1 MAVRSDLIWTEFS
14 GTWHDD
20 DNSEGTLMYKFG
32 GKYVGQLKKNK
43 RNGNGEYIYPTL
55 DDLI

>member
-43 RNGNGEYIYPTL
+43 RNGNGDYIYPT
-55 DDLI
+55 